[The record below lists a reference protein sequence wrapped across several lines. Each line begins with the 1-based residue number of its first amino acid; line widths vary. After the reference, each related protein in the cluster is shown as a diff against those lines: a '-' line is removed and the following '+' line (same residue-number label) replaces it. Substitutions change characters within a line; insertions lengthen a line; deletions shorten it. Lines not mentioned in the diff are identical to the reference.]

1 MGYLVSFPKQTVDP
15 KDILRFDAAI
25 ASVLVD
31 MDVQL
36 ARRFHAYL
44 TSDKHFDLPGL
55 MAATF
60 KNLPSQSARGL
71 KWDVVVISAHGSGHR
86 NTLLDYAISNDN
98 QVQIDLATKESGSG
112 YKRSCRS
119 LSCSSGHQ
127 TSFSHGSPSAQE
139 LLAGIHRHDVPT
151 DLVPES
157 IHDATLEIARA
168 IDWMRGKGIFD
179 SELKLIEG
187 VMGRLKKSAPFH
199 HVEIISRLSKANKI
213 IAVHPTAEIRLHGY
227 VSHLGEF
234 SSHWEMAKAEGR
246 DPAGWM
252 GIRYLLPCLE
262 CHGTG
267 IEQTH

>member
-1 MGYLVSFPKQTVDP
+1 
-15 KDILRFDAAI
+15 
-25 ASVLVD
+25 

-36 ARRFHAYL
+36 ARRFLDYL
-44 TSDKHFDLPGL
+44 TSGKHFDLPGL
-55 MAATF
+55 MTTTF
-60 KNLPSQSARGL
+60 KKLPFRSARDL
-71 KWDVVVISAHGSGHR
+71 TWEVVLISVHEYGYK
-86 NTLLDYAISNDN
+86 NTLLDFSISNAN
-98 QVQIDLATKESGSG
+98 QVQIDLATKRSGCG
-112 YKRSCRS
+112 YKKSCRS
-119 LSCSSGHQ
+119 LSCSSGYQ

-139 LLAGIHRHDVPT
+139 LLAGIHRHDAPP

-157 IHDATLEIARA
+157 ILDAALEIART
-168 IDWMRGKGIFD
+168 IDLMRGKGIFD
-179 SELKLIEG
+179 SELKLIEE
-187 VMGRLKKSAPFH
+187 VMGRLKKPAPFH

-246 DPAGWM
+246 DPADWM